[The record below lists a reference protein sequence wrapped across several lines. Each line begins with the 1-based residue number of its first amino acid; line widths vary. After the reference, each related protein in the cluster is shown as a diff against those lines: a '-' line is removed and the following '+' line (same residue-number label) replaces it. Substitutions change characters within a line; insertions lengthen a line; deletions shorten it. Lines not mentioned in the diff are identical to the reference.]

1 MDYRTSYFTTACSNC
16 GFMQVMLTRTDG
28 EKSPFITKYEL
39 FKEGAF
45 RATFTDICS
54 STKTHSSLLHHLETS
69 DGATTNHIKSVTV
82 VQQSDHSVDYCLKVL
97 PERIAL
103 VWQAALIRIND
114 VMTDLIWLQSFTSVS
129 TLTSRFVIVGSRP
142 RNPDPQRLL
151 PKPSLL
157 SMWESS
163 RPLSS
168 RLSSNSLTEQLLFF
182 LIGT

>member
-1 MDYRTSYFTTACSNC
+1 
-16 GFMQVMLTRTDG
+16 MQVMLTRTDG

-103 VWQAALIRIND
+103 V
-114 VMTDLIWLQSFTSVS
+114 
-129 TLTSRFVIVGSRP
+129 
-142 RNPDPQRLL
+142 
-151 PKPSLL
+151 
-157 SMWESS
+157 
-163 RPLSS
+163 
-168 RLSSNSLTEQLLFF
+168 
-182 LIGT
+182 